1 MIDRGST
8 VMRPNPLTHLFA
20 IWRDPLASGRR
31 DDQPGLLCRPASPR
45 SRSPR
50 RSPSPICAKRHSGS
64 STWQASISRDVCLDY
79 PLYGA
84 YDFSL
89 KRRLLGR
96 LFRQASEMRSIRAV
110 DNISIEAKA
119 GARDRPR
126 RPERLR
132 QIDLAAAD
140 RRRIPGDQRQGRDIG
155 NIVPLLG
162 LGAGVNLDFVAADNI
177 NLLLRISGRKPT
189 PAILEEIW
197 AFTELEERMQRLPLR
212 MFSSGML
219 MRVLFATA
227 TAFPADILLL
237 DEWLSVVDEN
247 FSAKAERRLRKM
259 VETAAVVIIASHD
272 HALLRRTCT
281 SIINLDHGRI
291 ASTVALDT
299 LVLHHLELRE
309 ISA

>member
-1 MIDRGST
+1 MVSI
-8 VMRPNPLTHLFA
+8 HL
-20 IWRDPLASGRR
+20 
-31 DDQPGLLCRPASPR
+31 
-45 SRSPR
+45 
-50 RSPSPICAKRHSGS
+50 
-64 STWQASISRDVCLDY
+64 RDVCLDY

-96 LFRQASEMRSIRAV
+96 LFRQTGEMRTIRAV
-110 DNISIEAKA
+110 DNISIEATA
-119 GARDRPR
+119 GARIGLAGPNGSGKSTLL
-126 RPERLR
+126 RLIAGVFPQTR
-132 QIDLAAAD
+132 GEV
-140 RRRIPGDQRQGRDIG
+140 RIAGD
-155 NIVPLLG
+155 IVPLLG
-162 LGAGVNLDFVAADNI
+162 LSAGANLDFVAADNI
-177 NLLLRISGRKPT
+177 SLLLRISGRKAT
-189 PAILEEIW
+189 PAILDEIW

-247 FSAKAERRLRKM
+247 FSAKAETRLQKM
-259 VETAAVVIIASHD
+259 VETAAIVIIASHD

-291 ASTVALDT
+291 ASTVSLDAPAP
-299 LVLHHLELRE
+299 HHFELRE
-309 ISA
+309 KRA